1 MSFPFAERGG
11 AALWL
16 ALACAALAGCE
27 RERRSFHDSP
37 RADSALASVTMSD
50 VHPGNMHVIVD
61 SAGLYSENA
70 YAVNDGK
77 RLYSAYNCVGC
88 HAHGGGGM
96 GPPLMDDQWIYGADP
111 SSIYAT
117 ITEGRPNG
125 MPSFRGKIPPA
136 QIWELVAYVRSMSG
150 QLNKAV
156 RPSRADNMESRPAES
171 QTQTQ
176 RPKASS
182 LPPAAERP

>member
-37 RADSALASVTMSD
+37 RADSALTSVTMSD
-50 VHPGNMHVIVD
+50 VHPGNMHLIVD

-125 MPSFRGKIPPA
+125 MPSFRGK
-136 QIWELVAYVRSMSG
+136 MSG

-176 RPKASS
+176 RPRASS
-182 LPPAAERP
+182 LPPASERP